1 MTHAARSLATHA
13 SQAFALKSGFDKF
26 VVIFIATA
34 ALLPSLPHRSASGAE
49 PLATSKRP
57 VAPFAERTRPLLAK
71 HCFACHSDKKTE
83 GDINLSQYGDNAAI
97 AADRATWEAVLAA
110 IESGAMPPPNR
121 PRLSDEERQSL
132 VRHLERVLFQLDCDD
147 ATTLDPGRVTIRR
160 LNRVEYNN
168 TVRDLLGIE
177 FRPAEDFPSDDV
189 GHGFDNIGDVLTIS
203 PLLIEKYLAAA
214 ERIAAAA
221 MASAESPKPFKQ
233 ARRGNDLKTSG
244 SARPSLFGIHNIAGP
259 GAVTAEFETG
269 RAGDYRIKVR
279 AASPK
284 AGGPAPRM
292 ELHVNGA
299 KVAEFTVT
307 ATAGQPRFYEHRLK
321 LPAGPQRF
329 AAHYA
334 DAKDPA
340 ASPAPAS
347 PAPAPP
353 APASPAPA
361 PPAITPSPTAT
372 PAATPAPATPSPTT
386 PTPANATPAN
396 PATPASPASS
406 ASSAAA
412 PPPLSIG
419 VFELEGPLDAESSSG
434 TDSTARIRLRL
445 VLPEGGRSSREAA
458 RDTLAPFVRRAFRRS
473 PRPGEVEAFADL
485 AQRVVDR
492 GANFSKAIEVAIA
505 AVLVSPH
512 FLFRVEREELAE
524 SPAKAPS
531 SPAASDT
538 PPARR
543 TLGDFE
549 LASRLSYFLW
559 SSMPDERLLRLAEE
573 GQLQREQILVAEAQ
587 RLLADPRSRA
597 LAENF
602 ASQWLNLRGLDDVA
616 PDPKRFPRFNAALR
630 TDMRRETELL
640 FDTVVRENRSLLEL
654 IDADFTF
661 VNQRLAAHYGLPA
674 VKGDE
679 FQRVSLRGTPRAGVL
694 THASVL
700 TLTSNPTRT
709 SPVKRG
715 KWIMENI
722 LGTPPPEP
730 PANVPELSAT
740 QAAQPDASLRQA
752 LEIHRRDP
760 NCAVCHQ
767 QMDILG
773 FGFENFDAVGRWR
786 DRDGEHAVDSAG
798 VLPDGAKF
806 SGPAELVAILKEK
819 KSEYIKTLSE
829 RMLTYALGRG
839 LTPADRCV
847 IDEIRRRV
855 ANDGYRATVLVEA
868 IVRSEPFRMRK
879 REVEK
884 P

>member
-1 MTHAARSLATHA
+1 
-13 SQAFALKSGFDKF
+13 
-26 VVIFIATA
+26 
-34 ALLPSLPHRSASGAE
+34 
-49 PLATSKRP
+49 
-57 VAPFAERTRPLLAK
+57 
-71 HCFACHSDKKTE
+71 
-83 GDINLSQYGDNAAI
+83 
-97 AADRATWEAVLAA
+97 
-110 IESGAMPPPNR
+110 
-121 PRLSDEERQSL
+121 
-132 VRHLERVLFQLDCDD
+132 
-147 ATTLDPGRVTIRR
+147 
-160 LNRVEYNN
+160 
-168 TVRDLLGIE
+168 
-177 FRPAEDFPSDDV
+177 
-189 GHGFDNIGDVLTIS
+189 
-203 PLLIEKYLAAA
+203 
-214 ERIAAAA
+214 
-221 MASAESPKPFKQ
+221 
-233 ARRGNDLKTSG
+233 
-244 SARPSLFGIHNIAGP
+244 
-259 GAVTAEFETG
+259 
-269 RAGDYRIKVR
+269 
-279 AASPK
+279 
-284 AGGPAPRM
+284 
-292 ELHVNGA
+292 
-299 KVAEFTVT
+299 
-307 ATAGQPRFYEHRLK
+307 
-321 LPAGPQRF
+321 
-329 AAHYA
+329 
-334 DAKDPA
+334 
-340 ASPAPAS
+340 
-347 PAPAPP
+347 
-353 APASPAPA
+353 
-361 PPAITPSPTAT
+361 
-372 PAATPAPATPSPTT
+372 
-386 PTPANATPAN
+386 
-396 PATPASPASS
+396 
-406 ASSAAA
+406 
-412 PPPLSIG
+412 
-419 VFELEGPLDAESSSG
+419 VFELEGPLDAESAAG
-434 TDSTARIRLRL
+434 PDSPARLRLRL
-445 VLPEGGRSSREAA
+445 VLPEGGRSTRDAA
-458 RDTLAPFVRRAFRRS
+458 RDTLAPLVRRAFRRS
-473 PRPGEVEAFADL
+473 PRPGEVEVFADL

-524 SPAKAPS
+524 FSPKAPS
-531 SPAASDT
+531 SPKAPPSPAAPSSPTVPSAPAT
-538 PPARR
+538 PDATPTRR

-573 GQLQREQILVAEAQ
+573 GQLQREEILVEEAR

-597 LAENF
+597 VAENF

-630 TDMRRETELL
+630 IDMRRETELL

-654 IDADFTF
+654 INADFTF

-767 QMDILG
+767 QMDTLG

-786 DRDGEHAVDSAG
+786 DRDGEHAVDAAG

-847 IDEIRRRV
+847 IDEIRRQV
-855 ANDGYRATVLVEA
+855 ANDGYRATALVEA

-879 REVEK
+879 REEQK

>member
-13 SQAFALKSGFDKF
+13 ARLFADKPGFDRF
-26 VVIFIATA
+26 VVGLIATA
-34 ALLPSLPHRSASGAE
+34 ALFPSLPLRSASGAE
-49 PLATSKRP
+49 PLATAKRPAAP

-71 HCFACHSDKKTE
+71 HCFACHGDKKTE
-83 GDINLSQYGDNAAI
+83 GDINLSRYGDNAAV
-97 AADRATWEAVLAA
+97 AADRATWEAVLGA

-132 VRHLERVLFQLDCDD
+132 VRHLERVLFHLDCDD
-147 ATTLDPGRVTIRR
+147 AMTLDPGRVTIRR

-177 FRPAEDFPSDDV
+177 FRPAEDFPTDDV

-233 ARRGNDLKTSG
+233 SRRGNDLKTSG
-244 SARPSLFGIHNIAGP
+244 SARPSLFGIHNIVGP

-269 RAGDYRIKVR
+269 RAGEYRIKIR

-292 ELHVNGA
+292 ELHANGA

-307 ATAGQPRFYEHRLK
+307 ATAGQPQFYEHRLK

-329 AAHYA
+329 AVHYA
-334 DAKDPA
+334 ESKD
-340 ASPAPAS
+340 
-347 PAPAPP
+347 
-353 APASPAPA
+353 
-361 PPAITPSPTAT
+361 PTAT
-372 PAATPAPATPSPTT
+372 PPTATPPTG
-386 PTPANATPAN
+386 PTPANATPVA
-396 PATPASPASS
+396 PATP
-406 ASSAAA
+406 AAA

-419 VFELEGPLDAESSSG
+419 VFELEGPLDAAPSGG
-434 TDSTARIRLRL
+434 TDSPARIRLRL
-445 VLPEGGRSSREAA
+445 VLPEGGRSSRDAA
-458 RDTLAPFVRRAFRRS
+458 RDTLAPFVRRAFRRT
-473 PRPGEVEAFADL
+473 PRPGEVEAFVDL
-485 AQRVVDR
+485 AQRVIDR

-531 SPAASDT
+531 SPGTPSSSSASDT
-538 PPARR
+538 SPARR

-573 GQLQREQILVAEAQ
+573 GQLQREQVLVEEAR

-597 LAENF
+597 IAENF

-616 PDPKRFPRFNAALR
+616 PDPKSFPRFNAALR
-630 TDMRRETELL
+630 NDMRRETELL

-674 VKGDE
+674 VKGDQ

-767 QMDILG
+767 QMDTLG

-786 DRDGEHAVDSAG
+786 DRDGEHAVDAAG

-819 KSEYIKTLSE
+819 KPEYIKTLSE

-855 ANDGYRATVLVEA
+855 TNDGYRATALVEA

-879 REVEK
+879 REEEK